1 MAEVGRDWRQATLPM
16 MRESDLARWV
26 RAGAG
31 KVVEV
36 EGRHWVEVVP
46 GFYQSLH
53 YLARFTAAEFV
64 RPSLLCWGMRAVLA
78 EPDATVANVATPVHV
93 LPDLAAYGPE
103 RLCRRR
109 RQEIAK
115 AERHVDLL
123 ALESPDLVL
132 AQGYPLAQAAAAR
145 NPRNRPVPE
154 AAFKGWVEAAFTAP
168 GPVVLGMLQGDRLL
182 GFSFSFAIDG
192 VAYSHQA
199 FIGDLG
205 RSLHLDLLCFHAE
218 ALMAQRTPGVHTVVN
233 GLHAPENEGLCAFK
247 RRQGLIVA
255 QYPSLTTMHPLAGS
269 VIRRLRPHQFYRLTG
284 RQ

>member
-1 MAEVGRDWRQATLPM
+1 MAEPGRDWRQAVLPM
-16 MRESDLARWV
+16 MREADLARWM
-26 RAGAG
+26 RAGGA

-53 YLARFTAAEFV
+53 YLARFSAAEFV

-78 EPDATVANVATPVHV
+78 EADQPAANVTTPVHI
-93 LPDLAAYGPE
+93 LPDLDSYGPE

-109 RQEIAK
+109 RQELAK
-115 AERHVDLL
+115 AERQVDLVV
-123 ALESPDLVL
+123 LEAPDLVVE
-132 AQGYPLAQAAAAR
+132 QGYPLAVEAAAR
-145 NPRNRPVPE
+145 NPRNRPVPQ
-154 AAFKGWVEAAFTAP
+154 AAFRPWVESAFLEP
-168 GPVVLGMLQGDRLL
+168 GPVVLGMLQGGRLL

-218 ALMAQRTPGVHTVVN
+218 ASMAQRTEGVHTVVN
-233 GLHAPENEGLCAFK
+233 GLHAPENAGLCAFK
-247 RRQGLIVA
+247 RRQGLVVA

-269 VIRRLRPHQFYRLTG
+269 VIRRLRPYQFYRLTG